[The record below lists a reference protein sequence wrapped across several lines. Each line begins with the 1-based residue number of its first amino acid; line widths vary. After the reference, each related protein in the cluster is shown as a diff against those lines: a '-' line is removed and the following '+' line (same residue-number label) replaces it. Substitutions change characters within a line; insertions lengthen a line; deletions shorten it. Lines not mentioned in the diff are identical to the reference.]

1 MFFLS
6 SLVKQTPIY
15 PFVGEDASS
24 ILYSSFRITFKKA
37 LGEPFFGFQRTVPQ
51 QFALLKEM
59 HIQKE
64 KNMLNYK

>member
-24 ILYSSFRITFKKA
+24 ILYSSFRMTFFKKA
-37 LGEPFFGFQRTVPQ
+37 LGNSFLASKE
-51 QFALLKEM
+51 QFPSNLLFLKKY
-59 HIQKE
+59 I
-64 KNMLNYK
+64 YKKRKIC

>member
-1 MFFLS
+1 MFFVS

-37 LGEPFFGFQRTVPQ
+37 LGNRSLASKEQLSSN
-51 QFALLKEM
+51 LLFLKKC
-59 HIQKE
+59 I
-64 KNMLNYK
+64 YKTRKIC